1 MTRRFSSAD
10 LAAAIAAGV
19 ALWFTRASLD
29 VFADEGHPV
38 RVAML
43 PAPMELPGLVALAA
57 LAVFLL
63 RTTLA
68 RRGRGHRTSGRAE
81 GSPDLLLPLVSLLA
95 IAIPYLPWLADVVPA
110 WRTLAG
116 PLSLALW
123 GVVCGQVLW
132 IGIDA
137 VRVHAASPHAT
148 TVQGRP
154 GRSIGGSPAI
164 IVFLTT
170 AVASA
175 WLASQAPPALGPA
188 AASEGARLSLFGR
201 VLAGALAS
209 ALIWRIAERAAAS
222 RAEATLV
229 WLALCGSATF
239 LLAGVFRASTFPA
252 VLCVALAIGWREGGS
267 GRHGGAIA
275 VQAAALALLP
285 WLHADLVP
293 LAIVLAGCL
302 AWRGQ
307 SSRRAVLIAVAV
319 VVISASAAVISRGA
333 AAGPILSPGSALWA
347 AAAIVA
353 DQQDGALLYA
363 PALIVLTAPGL
374 WVLWRDGGA
383 ARAAAIEAVAATAA
397 VLIGLFWDAM
407 VRPAMA
413 IPGAP
418 LAPVLPLFALPI
430 ARWLLA
436 GHGGARVALA
446 RALTLWG
453 IVATALLVLARDGLV
468 LLRGRD
474 GVSAL
479 LDWLEPFRDAVR
491 LVPIA
496 PPASSDPFAFV
507 ALTLVWLAVAATI
520 VVVVTRCRSA
530 SDSAAALVVVGAI
543 LAGATIG
550 ATVIETTLGSRLPAR
565 VDPTL
570 RVESRMLAEYDA
582 RRRPLAI
589 AYDRWRMLDATAV
602 PRLFAFEAT
611 PGARRHPQPLRVLL
625 NTRLS
630 LPAGDYALTLR
641 PGPGTTLAGAAGLQ
655 VGRIGP
661 PMRTWHIAGSP
672 GEPWRETFTL
682 PVDASFVGLRSAP
695 LEGSVQRLCIKP
707 ARIVNASDR
716 RDLPPVVSSGVYGG
730 TIVTFHTDAVYPE
743 SAGFWVRG
751 RSTLVVAFTPA
762 EKRGAGV
769 RLSMHA
775 GPTPTRVRFET
786 AGWETALLLEPGVS
800 REISVPSQ
808 GEPPFPLR
816 IGAEGGFVPAAVSG
830 GKDRRFLGCWVEVLD

>member
-1 MTRRFSSAD
+1 
-10 LAAAIAAGV
+10 
-19 ALWFTRASLD
+19 
-29 VFADEGHPV
+29 
-38 RVAML
+38 
-43 PAPMELPGLVALAA
+43 
-57 LAVFLL
+57 
-63 RTTLA
+63 
-68 RRGRGHRTSGRAE
+68 
-81 GSPDLLLPLVSLLA
+81 
-95 IAIPYLPWLADVVPA
+95 
-110 WRTLAG
+110 
-116 PLSLALW
+116 
-123 GVVCGQVLW
+123 
-132 IGIDA
+132 
-137 VRVHAASPHAT
+137 
-148 TVQGRP
+148 
-154 GRSIGGSPAI
+154 
-164 IVFLTT
+164 VFLTT
-170 AVASA
+170 AAAGA
-175 WLASQAPPALGPA
+175 WLAAQAPPGLGGSA
-188 AASEGARLSLFGR
+188 AASEVARLSLIGR
-201 VLAGALAS
+201 VLSGALAS

-239 LLAGVFRASTFPA
+239 LLGGVFRASTFPA

-267 GRHGGAIA
+267 WRHGGAIA
-275 VQAAALALLP
+275 VQAAAIALLP
-285 WLHADLVP
+285 WLHAGLVP

-302 AWRGQ
+302 AWRDR
-307 SSRRAVLIAVAV
+307 SSRGAVLIAVAV
-319 VVISASAAVISRGA
+319 VVICASAAVISRGA
-333 AAGPILSPGSALWA
+333 AGAPILSPGSALWA
-347 AAAIVA
+347 SAAIVA

-363 PALIVLTAPGL
+363 PALIVLTVPGL
-374 WVLWRDGGA
+374 WLLWRDGGG
-383 ARAAAIEAVAATAA
+383 ARATAIEAVAATAA
-397 VLIGLFWDAM
+397 VLIGLLWETTL
-407 VRPAMA
+407 RPAVA

-418 LAPVLPLFALPI
+418 LAPVLPVLAPPI
-430 ARWLLA
+430 ARWLRA
-436 GHGGARVALA
+436 GPAGGARVALA
-446 RALTLWG
+446 RALALWG
-453 IVATALLVLARDGLV
+453 IVATTLLVLARDGLV

-479 LDWLEPFRDAVR
+479 LDWLEPFRAAVR
-491 LVPIA
+491 LAPIA

-507 ALTLVWLAVAATI
+507 ALTLVWLAVAAAI
-520 VVVVTRCRSA
+520 VVVVTRSSSA
-530 SDSAAALVVVGAI
+530 SDGAAAVVVVGAI

-550 ATVIETTLGSRLPAR
+550 ATVIETTFGSRVPAP

-602 PRLFAFEAT
+602 PGLFAFEAT

-641 PGPGTTLAGAAGLQ
+641 PGPGATLAGAAGLQ
-655 VGRIGP
+655 VGRVGP

-682 PVDASFVGLRSAP
+682 PVDASFVGLRSEP

-707 ARIVNASDR
+707 VRIVNASDR

-730 TIVTFHTDAVYPE
+730 TIVTFHTDTVYPE

-751 RSTLVVAFTPA
+751 RSTLVVAFTPPA
-762 EKRGAGV
+762 EKRDAGV

-786 AGWETALLLEPGVS
+786 AGWETTLLLEPGVS

-816 IGAEGGFVPAAVSG
+816 IGAEGGFVPADVSG
-830 GKDRRFLGCWVEVLD
+830 GKDRRFLGCWVEVLE